1 MGSTRTMGEIRLL
14 LQHRDQPEDKI
25 IAGSNERIRQQ
36 KTVREAGTKHI
47 VIPTCTAKPR
57 NQ

>member
-1 MGSTRTMGEIRLL
+1 MGEIRLL